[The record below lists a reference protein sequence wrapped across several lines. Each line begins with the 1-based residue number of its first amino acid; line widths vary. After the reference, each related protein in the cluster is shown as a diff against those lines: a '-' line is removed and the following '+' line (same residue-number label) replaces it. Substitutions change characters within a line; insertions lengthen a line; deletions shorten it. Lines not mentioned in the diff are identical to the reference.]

1 MKLKSGK
8 PSTVYSDNP
17 KMNTAK
23 VESGADPMDVMVSV
37 RGFAMGGYVSPY
49 EESPVKDRLARQ
61 AEMRK
66 QLDEEM
72 KKRRRS

>member
-23 VESGADPMDVMVSV
+23 VEPDPMDGVVTI
-37 RGFAMGGYVSPY
+37 RGYAMGGFVSPY

-72 KKRRRS
+72 KRRRS